1 MASPGRVIIIGASSG
16 IGREM
21 ALWFARRQW
30 RVGITGRRKGL
41 LDETAAL
48 FPDAV
53 VPAAFDA
60 AELDMLPARLDALA
74 DRLGGVDLLVIS
86 AGTGDLNGELA
97 PEIELRTA
105 ATNVDAFTAAAV
117 WGFNHFRKAGRG
129 HLAAITSVAG
139 LLGDGA
145 APAYPAS
152 KAYQIMYLDSLRKQA
167 RRENIACRITELRPG
182 FVDTDMMKGEG
193 HFWVAKPE
201 DAASLAC
208 RAIIG
213 GRKLQYISRRW
224 SLIGFALRL
233 LSLFS

>member
-1 MASPGRVIIIGASSG
+1 MAAPGRVIVIGASSG

-53 VPAAFDA
+53 VSAAFDV
-60 AELDMLPARLDALA
+60 AELDMLPARLGALA
-74 DRLGGVDLLVIS
+74 GRLGGVDLLVIS
-86 AGTGDLNGELA
+86 AGTGDLNPELA
-97 PEIELRTA
+97 SEIELRTA

-117 WGFNHFRKAGRG
+117 WGFNHFREAGQG

-139 LLGDGA
+139 LLGEGA

-152 KAYQIMYLDSLRKQA
+152 KAYQIMYLDSLRKRA
-167 RRENIACRITELRPG
+167 KREKIACRITELRPG

-193 HFWVAKPE
+193 HFWVAPPK
-201 DAASLAC
+201 DAADLAC
-208 RAIIG
+208 RAIVG
-213 GRKLQYISRRW
+213 GRKLQYISGRW